1 MNKYS
6 VVFLQHCSCWGYGY
20 CIKYV

>member
-1 MNKYS
+1 MNTSS